1 MFIIKYIEHLL
12 CQMEKCRE
20 QQRKKKKKISV
31 LNLNT
36 TFTLREAK
44 KEN

>member
-1 MFIIKYIEHLL
+1 MSNGKV
-12 CQMEKCRE
+12 
-20 QQRKKKKKISV
+20 QRTTEKKKKKISV
-31 LNLNT
+31 LNLST